1 MSLLDRL
8 AAEVEGRDP
17 GNLCQPL
24 KRREAP
30 SYCYCPADV
39 QEARLALSQR
49 LVICGRCRREI
60 EPSCKRRQVVWL
72 RSLLKLS
79 PEHFD
84 AESIA
89 DLII

>member
-24 KRREAP
+24 KRLPTPLYCRCAP
-30 SYCYCPADV
+30 NAM
-39 QEARLALSQR
+39 QARIDLSQR
-49 LVICGRCRREI
+49 LVVCGRCRREI
-60 EPSCKRRQVVWL
+60 DPSCKRRQVVWL

-79 PEHFD
+79 SEHFD

>member
-1 MSLLDRL
+1 MSLLDRIT
-8 AAEVEGRDP
+8 AEFEGRDP
-17 GNLCQPL
+17 GNLTQPL
-24 KRREAP
+24 KRLHSP
-30 SYCYCPADV
+30 SYCHCPAGV
-39 QEARLALSQR
+39 QEARLSLSQR

-72 RSLLKLS
+72 RGLLKLD

>member
-17 GNLCQPL
+17 GNLTQPL
-24 KRREAP
+24 KQPKAP
-30 SYCYCPADV
+30 SCCYCPVGV

-49 LVICGRCRREI
+49 LVVCGHCRREI
-60 EPSCKRRQVVWL
+60 EPSCKRRQVTWL